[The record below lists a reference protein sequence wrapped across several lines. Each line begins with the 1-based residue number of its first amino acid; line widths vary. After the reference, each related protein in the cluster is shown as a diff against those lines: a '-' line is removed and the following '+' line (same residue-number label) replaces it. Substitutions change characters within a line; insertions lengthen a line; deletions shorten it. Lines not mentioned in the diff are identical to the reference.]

1 VIFVAHTEEECLAWQ
16 EAISPYVIQN
26 STIDQVYDLQK
37 KLGSG
42 SYGNVYLG
50 APKVQSLKINSFK
63 WADGMPGATHLAK
76 CANILREQG
85 KRDPKTKKSSQI
97 LQGLANKLGKGSAA

>member
-1 VIFVAHTEEECLAWQ
+1 MIFVAHTEEECLAWQ

-42 SYGNVYLG
+42 SYGNVFLG
-50 APKVQSLKINSFK
+50 APKVQSLMINSLK

-76 CANILREQG
+76 CASILREQG

-97 LQGLANKLGKGSAA
+97 LQGLANKLGKGSAL

>member
-1 VIFVAHTEEECLAWQ
+1 M
-16 EAISPYVIQN
+16 
-26 STIDQVYDLQK
+26 QK

-76 CANILREQG
+76 CAKILREQG